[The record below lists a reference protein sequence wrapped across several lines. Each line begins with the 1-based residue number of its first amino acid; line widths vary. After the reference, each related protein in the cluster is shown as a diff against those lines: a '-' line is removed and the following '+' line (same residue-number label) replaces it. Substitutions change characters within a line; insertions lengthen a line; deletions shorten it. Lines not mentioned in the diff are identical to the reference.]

1 MIITLGKL
9 GDLLLD
15 LHEYTECNIS
25 QTNYFYKILLE
36 KINYLTKLFSNNILN
51 MTPHPKGTTISD
63 PIVLERLAK
72 ARAKALESRK
82 AKAQAKKDEK
92 LVSQIEEKK
101 KRQATQDKLKELID
115 KPKEEPEP
123 PKEEPDAPKEDP
135 PKYEEV
141 VEETPPP
148 NLKKSPTKQDLK
160 EEDEPEIEYM
170 KIPKKKPKKKKV
182 VYVEESSSDDE
193 EIEYVKKPKVKK
205 DKPKQPSSPTDKFDY
220 PRNPQETILDQLYN
234 KYYGR

>member
-1 MIITLGKL
+1 MNI
-9 GDLLLD
+9 
-15 LHEYTECNIS
+15 TECNIS

-36 KINYLTKLFSNNILN
+36 KINYLTNLFSNNILN

-72 ARAKALESRK
+72 AREKALESRK

-101 KRQATQDKLKELID
+101 KRQATQNKLKELID
-115 KPKEEPEP
+115 TPSKEEHEHEP
-123 PKEEPDAPKEDP
+123 NAPKEDS
-135 PKYEEV
+135 PKYED
-141 VEETPPP
+141 VEPP
-148 NLKKSPTKQDLK
+148 NLKKSKSKPDLHV
-160 EEDEPEIEYM
+160 EEEPEIEYM
-170 KIPKKKPKKKKV
+170 KIPKKPKKKKV

-205 DKPKQPSSPTDKFDY
+205 QPKQPSSPTDKFDY
-220 PRNPQETILDQLYN
+220 PRNPQESLVDQLYN